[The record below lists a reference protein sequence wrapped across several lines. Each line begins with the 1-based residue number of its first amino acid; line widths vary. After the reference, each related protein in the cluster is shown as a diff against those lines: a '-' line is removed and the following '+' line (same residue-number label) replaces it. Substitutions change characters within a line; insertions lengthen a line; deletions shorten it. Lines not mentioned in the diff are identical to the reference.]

1 MTLEETTRE
10 GTVSSCVVGVV
21 GSHDAAA
28 GLVQGVRIE
37 VMSHVIQ
44 RSYHESKCNALCEDT
59 S

>member
-21 GSHDAAA
+21 GSHDEAA
-28 GLVQGVRIE
+28 GLVQGVRSE

-44 RSYHESKCNALCEDT
+44 RSYHEPKWIALWEET